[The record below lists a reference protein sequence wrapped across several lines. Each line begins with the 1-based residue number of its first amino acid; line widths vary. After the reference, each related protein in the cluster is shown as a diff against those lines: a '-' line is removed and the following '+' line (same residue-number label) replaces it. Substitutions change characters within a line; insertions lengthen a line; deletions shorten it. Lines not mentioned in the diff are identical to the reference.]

1 MTRKDP
7 SPVDLEIP
15 EPATDTSLSRRGL
28 VTRLG
33 AAGLAG
39 LAAAF
44 VIDRTSLAAAAAPP
58 DRPNVPTASDTA
70 LLVQVIGLELA
81 ASDLYRAALERATD
95 DLAVAIGVMA
105 DNHRA
110 YAQAIAG
117 ATGTSAG
124 TADEQVVAENIDGF
138 TGSSDEFFASAHQL
152 EQVAVS
158 THTSLISQYESN
170 DAISLTASIAVVEAR
185 HATVLADLLGVDDL
199 AVLFGNDQPPLQ
211 LTGEDVS

>member
-1 MTRKDP
+1 M
-7 SPVDLEIP
+7 DLEIP

-44 VIDRTSLAAAAAPP
+44 VIDRTALVSAAPP
-58 DRPNVPTASDTA
+58 ADRPNVPTASDTA
-70 LLVQVIGLELA
+70 LLDQVIGLELA
-81 ASDLYRAALERATD
+81 ASDLYRAALEKATD

-124 TADEQVVAENIDGF
+124 MADEQIVAENVDGF
-138 TGSSDEFFASAHQL
+138 TGSSDEFFLSAHRL
-152 EQVAVS
+152 EQTAVA

-170 DAISLTASIAVVEAR
+170 NAISLTASIAVVEAR

-199 AVLFGNDQPPLQ
+199 DVLFGNDQPPLQ
-211 LTGEDVS
+211 LTGEDA